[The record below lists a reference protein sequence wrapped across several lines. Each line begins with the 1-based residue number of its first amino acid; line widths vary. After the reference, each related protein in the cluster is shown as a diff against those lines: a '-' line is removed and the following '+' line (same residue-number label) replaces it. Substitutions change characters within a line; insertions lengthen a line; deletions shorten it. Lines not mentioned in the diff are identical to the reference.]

1 MKIAKVLAV
10 YRVSP
15 PVLVV
20 EAEDGTVL
28 DLSLTELKDG
38 GYRLSDGAWTE
49 LLETYQLFT
58 CQAM

>member
-1 MKIAKVLAV
+1 MEIAKVLAV

-38 GYRLSDGAWTE
+38 GHRVRAVVRSPDHGLTRRHAR
-49 LLETYQLFT
+49 
-58 CQAM
+58 AR

>member
-1 MKIAKVLAV
+1 MEIAKVLAV

-38 GYRLSDGAWTE
+38 GHRVRAVVRSPDHGLVRRHAR
-49 LLETYQLFT
+49 
-58 CQAM
+58 AR